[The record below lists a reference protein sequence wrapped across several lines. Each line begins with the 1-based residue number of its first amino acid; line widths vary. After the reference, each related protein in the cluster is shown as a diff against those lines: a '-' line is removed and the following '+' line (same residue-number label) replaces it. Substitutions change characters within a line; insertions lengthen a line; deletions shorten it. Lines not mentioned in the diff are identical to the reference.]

1 MPNHAP
7 TPAPLELRIP
17 WTTLLKIGIAV
28 AAAVACV
35 RLRASLE
42 LLLFASLIAIALS
55 PVVRALERRRVARGP
70 AVAVLALGAVLG
82 LAGFAFLVVP
92 PLVSQV
98 SAMWKSLPALRA
110 SIAKSLEHG
119 GLLARIVLP
128 LFDLPHA
135 PEVDGWLARPL
146 AWGPPAFKVAGAAVV
161 VVVLSLYLL
170 LDGPDV
176 VAWLLAYAP
185 RAHRRRMGDMV
196 PELFS
201 VVQAYTTGQL
211 IASCLFGTFVFVSL
225 TATGVPGAVPLGLF
239 AAFGDAVPIAGIT
252 AVTALAALS
261 ALTVSP
267 ATALLVG
274 ALFVAY
280 HLFELYVLLP
290 RLYGNRLRLSTLTV
304 LLAILG
310 GGTLGGIP
318 GAVLALPLVAAY
330 PVIEKHWLD
339 EWLHP
344 DVVEDHSA
352 LRETEDKGRHQKLV
366 TAVLEGR
373 RIDSRK

>member
-1 MPNHAP
+1 MANHVS
-7 TPAPLELRIP
+7 TPAPFEVRIP
-17 WTTLLKIGIAV
+17 WATLLKLGLAV
-28 AAAVACV
+28 CAAFACV
-35 RLRASLE
+35 RLWLSTE
-42 LLLFASLIAIALS
+42 LLLFASLIAVALS
-55 PVVRALERRRVARGP
+55 PVVRALERRRLSRGR
-70 AVAVLALGAVLG
+70 AVLILALAAV
-82 LAGFAFLVVP
+82 AGFATFAFFVVP
-92 PLVSQV
+92 PLMSQV
-98 SAMWKSLPALRA
+98 SAMWKSLPALRT
-110 SIAKSLEHG
+110 SIARSLEHG

-196 PELFS
+196 PELFA

-211 IASCLFGTFVFVSL
+211 IASSLFGTFVFVSL
-225 TATGVPGAVPLGLF
+225 TATGVPGAVPLGFF
-239 AAFGDAVPIAGIT
+239 AAFGDAIPIAGIT

-318 GAVLALPLVAAY
+318 GAILALPLVAAY

-373 RIDSRK
+373 RIDTRK